1 MTNETTTPAAEVA
14 AEAAPGVPGYVG
26 THYPDDTTTV
36 LGRQV
41 NLPVYTVV
49 FIALGI
55 LTVLEVALAEL
66 VPRGGLTIP
75 LMLIIS
81 LGKAALVVWF
91 YMHLNSDSRLFAI
104 TLLVPVVMVTL
115 ATLFLMIVPVGY

>member
-1 MTNETTTPAAEVA
+1 MTNETTTPAADVA

-49 FIALGI
+49 FIAL
-55 LTVLEVALAEL
+55 A
-66 VPRGGLTIP
+66 IP